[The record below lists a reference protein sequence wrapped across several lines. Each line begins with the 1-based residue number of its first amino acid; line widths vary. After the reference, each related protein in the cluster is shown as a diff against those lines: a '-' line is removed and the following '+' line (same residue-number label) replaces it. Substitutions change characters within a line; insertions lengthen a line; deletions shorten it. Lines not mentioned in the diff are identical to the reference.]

1 MRHLTAPLT
10 RALHPLVSARTYQ
23 RWAYLIIG
31 GALLMPYLMA
41 ALVLSTLFTSPNPTT
56 AAQAGTEPTPTAWAL
71 SLLIGT
77 ALITATALV
86 PATRTGQLHLARAL
100 LTPLDDTP
108 TTSRWRT
115 TAWLHLHLILGMA
128 ACLATMVALTEAAL
142 LAIAPLA
149 PQPHPIAQG
158 PFTLFGYGH
167 LNHPLWGPPLALA
180 WVLALTYT
188 IALTGHLLTKAA
200 PHLLG
205 PTPTDRLAAAH
216 AHAHRLAERNR
227 LAREL
232 HDSLGH
238 ALSVVT
244 LQAATA
250 ARLIDTNPDF
260 ARQALTHIAD
270 TARTATA
277 DLDHALGLLRQDTPA
292 TTRAP
297 APDLGDLTHLT
308 QATQHTGTDLTCHIH
323 GEVARVPALLS
334 RETYRIAQ
342 EALTNALR
350 HAPHQPLTL
359 TLETTPGQLTLTITN
374 PLPPHETR
382 STKSRP
388 PRTAKPHKRRT
399 GGRGIQGMQ
408 ERAHLI
414 GGTLTSA
421 PTTTHFHTTLH
432 LTWKETP

>member
-1 MRHLTAPLT
+1 MRHLTTPLT
-10 RALHPLVSARTYQ
+10 RTLHPLVSAHTYQ

-41 ALVLSTLFTSPNPTT
+41 ALVLSTLLTSPNPT
-56 AAQAGTEPTPTAWAL
+56 AAQATTDPNPTLWAL
-71 SLLIGT
+71 TLLIGT
-77 ALITATALV
+77 TLLTATALLT
-86 PATRTGQLHLARAL
+86 ATRTGQLHLARAL
-100 LTPLDDTP
+100 LTPLDPTP

-115 TAWLHLHLILGMA
+115 TAWLHLHLTLGMA
-128 ACLATMVALTEAAL
+128 TCLATMVALTEAAL
-142 LAIAPLA
+142 LAIAPLT

-167 LNHPLWGPPLALA
+167 LTHPLWGPPLALT
-180 WVLALTYT
+180 WVLALIYT
-188 IALTGHLLTKAA
+188 IALTGHLLAKAA

-205 PTPTDRLAAAH
+205 PTPTDRLTAAH
-216 AHAHRLAERNR
+216 THAHRLAERNR

-277 DLDHALGLLRQDTPA
+277 DLDHALGLLRQDTP
-292 TTRAP
+292 TPTAP
-297 APDLGDLTHLT
+297 PPDLGALPHLT
-308 QATQHTGTDLTCHIH
+308 QPTQHTGTDLTCHIH
-323 GEVARVPALLS
+323 GQVTQVPALLS

-359 TLETTPGQLTLTITN
+359 TLHTTPGQLTLTITN
-374 PLPPHETR
+374 PLPPHT
-382 STKSRP
+382 TKTHR
-388 PRTAKPHKRRT
+388 RHRT

-414 GGTLTSA
+414 GGTLTTR

-432 LTWKETP
+432 LTWKENP

>member
-1 MRHLTAPLT
+1 MRLLTTPLTA
-10 RALHPLVSARTYQ
+10 ALHPLLATRTYQ
-23 RWAYLIIG
+23 HWAYLVIG

-41 ALVLSTLFTSPNPTT
+41 ALVLSTLITNTGPT
-56 AAQAGTEPTPTAWAL
+56 AATHATSNLTPANLTLAL
-71 SLLIGT
+71 IIGT
-77 ALITATALV
+77 TLITATALT
-86 PATRTGQLHLARAL
+86 PTTRTGQLHLARAL
-100 LTPLDDTP
+100 LTPLNTTP

-115 TAWLHLHLILGMA
+115 TLWLHLHLLTGMA
-128 ACLATMVALTEAAL
+128 ACLITMTTLTEAAL
-142 LAIAPLA
+142 LATAPLT
-149 PQPHPIAQG
+149 PNTPPPTQGTRTLLNYGPLTHP
-158 PFTLFGYGH
+158 
-167 LNHPLWGPPLALA
+167 NWGPPLALA

-260 ARQALTHIAD
+260 TRQALTHIAH

-277 DLDHALGLLRQDTPA
+277 DLDHALGLLREDTPTP
-292 TTRAP
+292 TTP
-297 APDLGDLTHLT
+297 PPDLGDLTHLT
-308 QATQHTGTDLTCHIH
+308 QATHHTGTDLTCHIH
-323 GEVARVPALLS
+323 GDLTHVPALLS

-359 TLETTPGQLTLTITN
+359 TLDTTPTTLTLTITN
-374 PLPPHETR
+374 PLTKATTRLPH
-382 STKSRP
+382 
-388 PRTAKPHKRRT
+388 RRNT
-399 GGRGIQGMQ
+399 GRGLNNMR

-414 GGTLTSA
+414 GGTLTA
-421 PTTTHFHTTLH
+421 TPTTTHFHLTLH

>member
-1 MRHLTAPLT
+1 MRHLTTPLT
-10 RALHPLVSARTYQ
+10 RALRPLVSAHTYQ

-41 ALVLSTLFTSPNPTT
+41 ALVLSTLITSPNPT
-56 AAQAGTEPTPTAWAL
+56 ASPTTTTPASTTLGPAVLAWT
-71 SLLIGT
+71 LLIGT
-77 ALITATALV
+77 ALITATALI
-86 PATRTGQLHLARAL
+86 PTTRTGQLHLARAL
-100 LTPLDDTP
+100 LTPLRETP
-108 TTSRWRT
+108 TTSRWRPI
-115 TAWLHLHLILGMA
+115 AWLHLHLTLGMA
-128 ACLATMVALTEAAL
+128 ACLATMTTLTEAAL
-142 LAIAPLA
+142 LAIAPLT

-158 PFTLFGYGH
+158 PFTLFGHGH
-167 LNHPLWGPPLALA
+167 LTHPAWGPPLALL

-188 IALTGHLLTKAA
+188 IALSTHLLAKAA

-205 PTPTDRLAAAH
+205 PTPSDRLAAAH

-277 DLDHALGLLRQDTPA
+277 DLDHALGLLREDTP
-292 TTRAP
+292 TPTAP
-297 APDLGDLTHLT
+297 PPDLGDLTHLT
-308 QATQHTGTDLTCHIH
+308 QATHHTGTDLTCHIR
-323 GEVARVPALLS
+323 GETTHVPALLS

-359 TLETTPGQLTLTITN
+359 TLTTTPGDLTLTITN
-374 PLPPHETR
+374 PLPPTR
-382 STKSRP
+382 
-388 PRTAKPHKRRT
+388 PHLPHRRNA
-399 GGRGIQGMQ
+399 GRGIQGMQ

-414 GGTLTSA
+414 GGTLTAA
-421 PTTTHFHTTLH
+421 PTTTHFHLTLH